1 MDEAVHKYFV
11 QALAPSTTAA
21 YHSVANRYFKFCHQF
36 NLSPL
41 PLHQDSVVRFI
52 AHLAQ
57 GGLGY
62 QSLRSYLSALRYLQV
77 SRGFPD
83 PCLTSIPMLEYVMRG
98 IRRAPRVTNR
108 PQRNRVTPE
117 ILRLL
122 LAAWSQGSLVSSYD
136 ATMLWAACCTGF
148 FGFLRAGEFTCPSL
162 QAFAPD
168 MLSPQDVS
176 VDSHNDPSSVMVRLR
191 RSKADPFGA
200 SVTIFLGKTAPV
212 NLPGGSPAQLYGFAR
227 IDSRPTF

>member
-1 MDEAVHKYFV
+1 MDEAVHKYFA

-21 YHSVANRYFKFCHQF
+21 YHSVANQYFKFCHQF

-41 PLHQDSVVRFI
+41 PLHQDSVIRFI

-77 SRGFPD
+77 SCGFPD

-98 IRRAPRVTNR
+98 IRRAPRASNR
-108 PQRNRVTPE
+108 PQRSPVTQE

-122 LAAWSQGSLVSSYD
+122 LVAWSQGSLVSSYD
-136 ATMLWAACCTGF
+136 ATMLWTACCTGF
-148 FGFLRAGEFTCPSL
+148 FVFLRAGEFTCPSL

-200 SVTIFLGKTAPV
+200 VDPPCG
-212 NLPGGSPAQLYGFAR
+212 R
-227 IDSRPTF
+227 